1 VLILDLEFEW
11 DEEKNKINKKKH
23 GISFEVA
30 KLVFNDDNRIEIF
43 DAENSQ
49 TEMRYDTIGLVKDV
63 LYVVYTE
70 RRDTIRIISAR
81 LATNK
86 ERRYYFD
93 NKVYPFT

>member
-43 DAENSQ
+43 Q
-49 TEMRYDTIGLVKDV
+49 
-63 LYVVYTE
+63 
-70 RRDTIRIISAR
+70 IS
-81 LATNK
+81 NK
-86 ERRYYFD
+86 
-93 NKVYPFT
+93 